1 MVSNVISYPCIVFN
15 DNVEFDGWNHYIIV
29 MEEENIMNKKV
40 AIYSR
45 VSTTQND
52 QSCERQI
59 VELKKIAEN
68 HGWSVVG
75 VYTDEGISGAKKS
88 RPALDQMMRD
98 ALVKKFDVVATLELS
113 RLGRNVKNM
122 CEIADLLKQKNIN
135 LFVKN
140 QNIDTSTIVGELF
153 FNIINSISQY
163 ERDLTRE
170 RIVSGLENAKR
181 KGVKLGRKSNLN
193 FQTKKMILD
202 MKAKGVGIKKIAAST
217 KVAPA
222 TIRKFVASSIP
233 SPVS

>member
-1 MVSNVISYPCIVFN
+1 MT
-15 DNVEFDGWNHYIIV
+15 
-29 MEEENIMNKKV
+29 KV
-40 AIYSR
+40 AIYAR
-45 VSTTQND
+45 VSTTID

-233 SPVS
+233 SAVS

>member
-1 MVSNVISYPCIVFN
+1 MTR
-15 DNVEFDGWNHYIIV
+15 
-29 MEEENIMNKKV
+29 V
-40 AIYSR
+40 AIYAR

-75 VYTDEGISGAKKS
+75 FYTDEGISGAKKS

-98 ALVKKFDVVATLELS
+98 ALTKKFDVVATLELS

-202 MKAKGVGIKKIAAST
+202 MKSKGIGLKKIAKETRVS
-217 KVAPA
+217 VQ
-222 TIRKFVASSIP
+222 TIRKLISGNVTSS
-233 SPVS
+233 VS

>member
-1 MVSNVISYPCIVFN
+1 
-15 DNVEFDGWNHYIIV
+15 

-40 AIYSR
+40 AIYAR
-45 VSTTQND
+45 VSTTHND

-233 SPVS
+233 SAVS

>member
-1 MVSNVISYPCIVFN
+1 MT
-15 DNVEFDGWNHYIIV
+15 
-29 MEEENIMNKKV
+29 KV
-40 AIYSR
+40 AIYAR
-45 VSTTQND
+45 ISTTHF

-59 VELKKIAEN
+59 VELKKIAAN

-75 VYTDEGISGAKKS
+75 IYTDEGVSGAKKS

-98 ALVKKFDVVATLELS
+98 ALTKKFDVVATLELS

>member
-1 MVSNVISYPCIVFN
+1 MT
-15 DNVEFDGWNHYIIV
+15 
-29 MEEENIMNKKV
+29 KV
-40 AIYSR
+40 AIYAR
-45 VSTTQND
+45 VSTTND

>member
-1 MVSNVISYPCIVFN
+1 MT
-15 DNVEFDGWNHYIIV
+15 
-29 MEEENIMNKKV
+29 KV
-40 AIYSR
+40 AIYAR
-45 VSTTQND
+45 VSTTID

-140 QNIDTSTIVGELF
+140 QNIDTSTIVGQLF

>member
-1 MVSNVISYPCIVFN
+1 MT
-15 DNVEFDGWNHYIIV
+15 
-29 MEEENIMNKKV
+29 KV

-45 VSTTQND
+45 VSQTND

-75 VYTDEGISGAKKS
+75 CYTDEGISGAKKS

>member
-1 MVSNVISYPCIVFN
+1 MTN
-15 DNVEFDGWNHYIIV
+15 
-29 MEEENIMNKKV
+29 V
-40 AIYSR
+40 AIYAR
-45 VSTTQND
+45 VSTTND

-75 VYTDEGISGAKKS
+75 IYTDEGISGAKKS